1 MVTKQSTQTRASL
14 TGGFSPRRAGHEGGF
29 TLLEVLMATSLLAV
43 GAVSVLV
50 VLATAAGYAGQRQ
63 SQQRLT
69 QVLEEARNEARTMTN
84 AFVPR
89 SDDKVPGKD
98 DEPNE
103 EQQSTLYPG
112 FTYQLAFVPVDGDV
126 PEAGFEVTATVRY
139 GDGQEHVEF
148 LVVGSD
154 SVPDSEFSRSL
165 THELELE
172 GQENRESGRESR

>member
-1 MVTKQSTQTRASL
+1 
-14 TGGFSPRRAGHEGGF
+14 
-29 TLLEVLMATSLLAV
+29 MATSLLAV

-69 QVLEEARNEARTMTN
+69 QVLEEARNDARAMAN
-84 AFVPR
+84 VFVPAD
-89 SDDKVPGKD
+89 DDKLPGED
-98 DEPNE
+98 DEPNPE
-103 EQQSTLYPG
+103 VQSTLYPG
-112 FTYQLAFVPVDGDV
+112 FTYQLGFAALDADV

-139 GDGQEHVEF
+139 GDGLEHVEF

-154 SVPDSEFSRSL
+154 SVPDSEFSRSV

-172 GQENRESGRESR
+172 GLESRESGREAK